1 MAGGLAGGLGNM
13 LGGGN
18 PMGMLGSGSAID
30 YSDDESNGSNGS
42 RSIKKKKRHKK
53 RR

>member
-13 LGGGN
+13 LGGGD
-18 PMGMLGSGSAID
+18 PLGTLGSGSAID
-30 YSDDESNGSNGS
+30 YSDDEPNGST
-42 RSIKKKKRHKK
+42 RSNTRKKKRHKK